1 MPAECA
7 HSETMDIQSK
17 PSDSADNLLTY
28 SFWGLGL
35 LISGGIVLAYMIW

>member
-1 MPAECA
+1 
-7 HSETMDIQSK
+7 MDVQSK
-17 PSDSADNLLTY
+17 PVDPVDNLLTY